1 MTTLFPLPSRAVGR
15 AASTTQHGRH
25 HTYAEHDDLR
35 ILETLPASL
44 GNALILLGHPFRMN
58 LLKNV
63 ARWSWTQLTSELAPP
78 FRLLTR
84 RACRAQL
91 HILVNGTVQYQE
103 TTPTTRCCSLLHA
116 LKATPPPPVYGV
128 IDLEAMG
135 HRERC
140 SASLKALGAV
150 MDTTRSLI
158 DRLMSHQATVAHMN
172 LRLGSAVAT
181 SYEMHYDNVD
191 NVLLQL
197 AGRKRLLL
205 APPSQI
211 RHAHMGEPRCGP
223 GGVPSTSV
231 PHARHSPIDWRAPR
245 EQIDFCFPR
254 ASRLQALRVSL
265 NAGEALF
272 LPARWL
278 HYIIGNEPPDSLVV
292 GSTTAAQHSRTQ
304 SGTSEQQNALVL
316 PWLSVNAFF
325 YHNVQPQ
332 FKIFDSCDNDV
343 VERSLARMPAAHKRL
358 LAQLRVERARA
369 AYCE

>member
-1 MTTLFPLPSRAVGR
+1 
-15 AASTTQHGRH
+15 
-25 HTYAEHDDLR
+25 
-35 ILETLPASL
+35 
-44 GNALILLGHPFRMN
+44 MN

-63 ARWSWTQLTSELAPP
+63 TRWSWTQLTSELAPP
-78 FRLLTR
+78 FRRLTR

-278 HYIIGNEPPDSLVV
+278 RESKRQRFTNHVAPAHVAPAHNPFSHANTRWTRFKPRCSCPCRLHNWQRATRQPGRRLHCSPTFSHPVWHIRTAKRTCFAVALGQRILLPQRSTAVQDLRLVR
-292 GSTTAAQHSRTQ
+292 Q
-304 SGTSEQQNALVL
+304 
-316 PWLSVNAFF
+316 
-325 YHNVQPQ
+325 
-332 FKIFDSCDNDV
+332 
-343 VERSLARMPAAHKRL
+343 
-358 LAQLRVERARA
+358 
-369 AYCE
+369 